1 MNKLQVAIIV
11 VFAAIYSLYFFY
23 KASGSLNPGKF
34 NIITVTGG
42 LFFLQTFIG
51 IVLIVFGLDKHY
63 TLNKLLNR
71 DESIAITFYVVM
83 GVAVLLPAMIYLF
96 LRLFKV
102 DSHRD
107 YAAFLRKDTQYFDSG
122 ILFWMV
128 VGASVV
134 CMGLLMV
141 YLTKVGYIPLIKLF
155 FHDESFNMGA
165 ERVRNANIT
174 VINDIITNIMIHLAI
189 PVMAYFTFT
198 CAISSKKPKWWILA
212 VILFGASLI
221 VKTYNFAK
229 APVIYFFM
237 VYLFILIYYRGGIKA
252 RWMFLFAG
260 FGVAVLLM
268 FYSISGAST
277 DLTDIY
283 NGIWGRSFFTQVGTL
298 SYNFDLFPNYV
309 PYLGGRSFGKLLLPL
324 FGFESSAQIRSGRVL
339 MEIYGSESVYS
350 GTAGVMNSIFLGE
363 AYANFGWGGLLFSV
377 IWIALLMAGLFT
389 IVIKMRKTPAM
400 ITLFAYFTVYFAT
413 ATQGGF
419 IDFIYNIGWILV
431 IGAMLVCHWL
441 FWRHSKKESQPN

>member
-141 YLTKVGYIPLIKLF
+141 YLDRK
-155 FHDESFNMGA
+155 
-165 ERVRNANIT
+165 
-174 VINDIITNIMIHLAI
+174 
-189 PVMAYFTFT
+189 
-198 CAISSKKPKWWILA
+198 
-212 VILFGASLI
+212 
-221 VKTYNFAK
+221 
-229 APVIYFFM
+229 
-237 VYLFILIYYRGGIKA
+237 
-252 RWMFLFAG
+252 
-260 FGVAVLLM
+260 
-268 FYSISGAST
+268 
-277 DLTDIY
+277 
-283 NGIWGRSFFTQVGTL
+283 
-298 SYNFDLFPNYV
+298 
-309 PYLGGRSFGKLLLPL
+309 
-324 FGFESSAQIRSGRVL
+324 
-339 MEIYGSESVYS
+339 SV
-350 GTAGVMNSIFLGE
+350 V
-363 AYANFGWGGLLFSV
+363 
-377 IWIALLMAGLFT
+377 
-389 IVIKMRKTPAM
+389 
-400 ITLFAYFTVYFAT
+400 
-413 ATQGGF
+413 
-419 IDFIYNIGWILV
+419 
-431 IGAMLVCHWL
+431 
-441 FWRHSKKESQPN
+441 